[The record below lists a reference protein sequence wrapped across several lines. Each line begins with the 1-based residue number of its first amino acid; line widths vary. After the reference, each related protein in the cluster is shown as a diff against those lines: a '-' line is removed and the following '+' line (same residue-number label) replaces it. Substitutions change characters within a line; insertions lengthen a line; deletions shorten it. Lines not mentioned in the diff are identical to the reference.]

1 MFPQAQLKQGSALR
15 PMMGNGA
22 RHPLDPGSLR
32 PRGLAG
38 ARATRGASGAFRD
51 SKGSP
56 GFPDPP
62 GTCSEG
68 WIKIRDSHRHH
79 QVPRVVFEG
88 IDLTN
93 ASNTGGSW
101 RPLGFPRHI

>member
-68 WIKIRDSHRHH
+68 MMKPNH
-79 QVPRVVFEG
+79 VFTAMG
-88 IDLTN
+88 TQC
-93 ASNTGGSW
+93 W
-101 RPLGFPRHI
+101 RSPWLRRYRAQQWRTLVA

>member
-38 ARATRGASGAFRD
+38 ARATRGASGPFRD

-56 GFPDPP
+56 GSLDPP

-79 QVPRVVFEG
+79 RVSRVVFERRNP
-88 IDLTN
+88 TN
-93 ASNTGGSW
+93 ARSPGGS
-101 RPLGFPRHI
+101 